1 MQQLNLVE
9 LAVVLLTVMTVV
21 DSDSFLS
28 MQTSF

>member
-9 LAVVLLTVMTVV
+9 LAVVLLKIMAVV
-21 DSDSFLS
+21 DSDSFLL